1 MLSLNNPNNLYRR
14 GSALHLVRF
23 AWLPKLFGTGSGCP
37 QSASSV
43 WFALFLAMPFRPSF
57 SSSPF
62 MFSSFVAIPA
72 PPRSSFS
79 LLE

>member
-1 MLSLNNPNNLYRR
+1 MLSLNNSNNLYRR

-57 SSSPF
+57 SSSPVHVF
-62 MFSSFVAIPA
+62 KLCCYSSTSKVLI
-72 PPRSSFS
+72 
-79 LLE
+79 LTT